1 MKYSMGSDGATKR
14 GEASAPERVVLFDA
28 DGVLVVPNEPFSVV
42 YSRSRGLPYEPFGNF
57 FDTEWKDFVV
67 GKRDFMQE
75 VLDRPEFW
83 QWTDAP
89 EKLLQYW
96 FEHENVQNK
105 SLVSL
110 VKQLHRGV
118 TMRVIWR
125 VNRSNTAPSIFA
137 RKCSRICSGGT
148 L

>member
-1 MKYSMGSDGATKR
+1 MKYSIGSDGATKR
-14 GEASAPERVVLFDA
+14 SEASAAERVVLFDA

-110 VKQLHRGV
+110 VKQLHRG
-118 TMRVIWR
+118 
-125 VNRSNTAPSIFA
+125 
-137 RKCSRICSGGT
+137 G
-148 L
+148 